1 MTIEDAA
8 RDLYGL
14 DPTDFVAARTE
25 LVAAA
30 KKAGDGDLAE
40 AIGRLRKPTI
50 SAWTVNL
57 LARSA
62 PEEVDA
68 LLGLGAALRKAQ
80 RELSGERLRALGA
93 QRQQIVNALAE
104 RARALAA
111 EHGRPVGEAVLCD
124 VGRTLTAA
132 LADDDVASRISAGT
146 LATAADYEGFGPLGP
161 ALAAVPDA
169 PSAEKPKKRAAKATD
184 PAREELDQALAELET
199 ARGATDSAREEAES
213 AGERLTVAQ
222 ERLERA
228 RAELAHAEQQRQFA
242 RTAERDARER
252 LRAAER
258 HADRAERRVGR
269 AREQV
274 DGD

>member
-80 RELSGERLRALGA
+80 RELSGERLRALGT
-93 QRQQIVNALAE
+93 QRQQIVNAVAE

-111 EHGRPVGEAVLCD
+111 ERGRPVGEAVLRD

-161 ALAAVPDA
+161 ALAAVPDR
-169 PSAEKPKKRAAKATD
+169 PPAEKRAAKAAD
-184 PAREELDQALAELET
+184 PAREELEQALAELET

-213 AGERLTVAQ
+213 TAERLAVAQ
-222 ERLERA
+222 DRLERA

-252 LRAAER
+252 LRTAER